1 MKMNDFDWLLKCV
14 NVHVYSSSF
23 RNVQERSQ
31 IDVVNV
37 VRSISICV
45 RVTPFLHDIYLFLN
59 DRSLLTNVIYFKFN
73 KKIHISNNKRKISIN
88 KCITFTHNVHP

>member
-14 NVHVYSSSF
+14 NVYSSSF

-37 VRSISICV
+37 VRSIFYFNI
-45 RVTPFLHDIYLFLN
+45 RKTIYL
-59 DRSLLTNVIYFKFN
+59 
-73 KKIHISNNKRKISIN
+73 NKRSKIIR
-88 KCITFTHNVHP
+88 KPIKTIEFLKF

>member
-37 VRSISICV
+37 VRS
-45 RVTPFLHDIYLFLN
+45 
-59 DRSLLTNVIYFKFN
+59 
-73 KKIHISNNKRKISIN
+73 
-88 KCITFTHNVHP
+88 